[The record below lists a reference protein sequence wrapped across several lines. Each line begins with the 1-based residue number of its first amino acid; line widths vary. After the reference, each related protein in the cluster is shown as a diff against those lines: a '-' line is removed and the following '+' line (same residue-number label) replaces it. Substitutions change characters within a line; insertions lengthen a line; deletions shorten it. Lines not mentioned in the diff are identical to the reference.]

1 MPQYQGVWSLQQQ
14 MQALTSGQ
22 WATDPLFDYTTL
34 LLQADNAANSAQNN
48 TFLDSSTNAFAITR
62 NGNTT
67 QGTFSPFSATGW
79 SNYFDG
85 TTDKLYATV
94 SAAGTGSFTYEAFV
108 YPTAFASNKTIFRTD
123 NSGALDISLL
133 CNASGQ
139 LLVYNNGGTLLAS
152 TTTGLSLNTWAHVA
166 LVRNGT
172 AIEVYINGVA
182 SRTGGSG
189 SSSENLTFT
198 QLDIGSRAS
207 DGIECW
213 QGYISNARYCKAA
226 VYTSGFTPATSSL
239 TSSSQS
245 ATSCQLLTC
254 QSNRFVDNSGN
265 NYTLTTAGD
274 TSVQAFSPFAPQFQ
288 YTATGTG
295 GSGYFDGTTD
305 YLSVA
310 NNTALELGSSDFTI
324 ECWVYPTGGSGAGRD
339 VICKRSAGGSTFG
352 GYSLYLDTSNN
363 FGFVADDNTSTP
375 WAVSI
380 TGTAVTLNQWTH
392 IAVTRSGSTW
402 TLWRNGVSAGTA
414 TSSIT
419 INTAATSVGI
429 GAVANGDQ
437 PFTGYISG
445 ARIVKGTAV
454 YTAAFTPPTAPPT
467 AITNTSLLLNYTNAG
482 ILDGTMKNNLE
493 TVGGASVS
501 TSVVKYGSGSL
512 SFDGSGDSLTAPSVP
527 LFNYGSAN
535 FTVELWIYL
544 NAAPSNDAGIIDQ
557 RPTSTNGNYFML
569 GVNSSRQLFIY
580 VNSVYRIGGSAS
592 TVLNLNTWTH
602 VSYVRFGATGTLYI
616 NGSSV
621 GTWADS
627 TTYLQSPMTI
637 GRHTQGGSDLNAYMD
652 DLRITNGFARY
663 TQNFIPPSVALPRQ

>member
-1 MPQYQGVWSLQQQ
+1 

-274 TSVQAFSPFAPQFQ
+274 TSVQAFSPFAPQYQ
-288 YTATGTG
+288 YTASVTG
-295 GSGYFDGTTD
+295 GSGYFDGSGD
-305 YLSVA
+305 YLTVPA
-310 NNTALELGSSDFTI
+310 GSAFAYGTGQYTV
-324 ECWVYPTGGSGAGRD
+324 EAWVYLTTYSAEPRIFAQTASAIEYFTLLVDSTGKVAHGTNAGTSQTVVSSGTLPLNSWVHIA
-339 VICKRSAGGSTFG
+339 
-352 GYSLYLDTSNN
+352 
-363 FGFVADDNTSTP
+363 
-375 WAVSI
+375 AVREG
-380 TGTAVTLNQWTH
+380 TGTNQTKLY
-392 IAVTRSGSTW
+392 I
-402 TLWRNGVSAGTA
+402 NGVNDGTGTISGNFTNTTYVPTIGRYTHSA
-414 TSSIT
+414 SQH
-419 INTAATSVGI
+419 V
-429 GAVANGDQ
+429 
-437 PFTGYISG
+437 TGYISNF
-445 ARIVKGTAV
+445 RVVKGSAV
-454 YTAAFTPPTAPPT
+454 YTSNFTPPTAPLT
-467 AITNTSLLLNYTNAG
+467 AITNTQLLLNFTNAG
-482 ILDGTMKNNLE
+482 IYDGTMKNDLE
-493 TVGGASVS
+493 TVGNAQIS
-501 TSVVKYGSGSL
+501 TSVVKYGSGSMY
-512 SFDGSGDSLTAPSVP
+512 FDGSGDYLRPNSGNI
-527 LFNYGSAN
+527 FNFGTGD
-535 FTVELWIYL
+535 FTVEFWLYL
-544 NAAPSNDAGIIDQ
+544 NATTAQTFIDC
-557 RPTSTNGNYFML
+557 RP
-569 GVNSSRQLFIY
+569 
-580 VNSVYRIGGSAS
+580 GSAGDYILFDYDPTLRLYVGSTTVLSGKSLSTGQWYHIALARSGS
-592 TVLNLNTWTH
+592 TVKYFVNGVQEASATMTTNLLSASNPYIGSNYVPGAYLN
-602 VSYVRFGATGTLYI
+602 GYI
-616 NGSSV
+616 
-621 GTWADS
+621 
-627 TTYLQSPMTI
+627 
-637 GRHTQGGSDLNAYMD
+637 D
-652 DLRITNGFARY
+652 DLRITKGIARY
-663 TQNFIPPSVALPRQ
+663 ITNFTPPLVALPRQ